1 MNLLSRLFGG
11 PATPGHQLLK
21 PDEYKAQFLQ
31 AKVPHTLLDVRTAE
45 EVRGGSISGAVNISL
60 QDLPQKLKRVSTKK
74 PVIVYCR
81 SGNRSAT
88 AAKLLLQA
96 GYTDVYDLGGI
107 MEWERQGMPVK
118 R

>member
-11 PATPGHQLLK
+11 PTHPLIK
-21 PDEYKAQFLQ
+21 PDEYR
-31 AKVPHTLLDVRTAE
+31 AKYVDIKTSHTLLDVRTAE
-45 EVRGGSISGAVNISL
+45 EFRGGAIPSAVNISL
-60 QDLPQKLKRVSTKK
+60 QDLPQNLKRVSKTK
-74 PVIVYCR
+74 PVILYCR

-88 AAKLLLQA
+88 AAKLLLEA

-107 MEWERQGMPVK
+107 IEWERQGLPVK

>member
-1 MNLLSRLFGG
+1 VNLLFRLFGD
-11 PATPGHQLLK
+11 PATTGHALLQPG
-21 PDEYKAQFLQ
+21 EYTTRYVE
-31 AKVPHTLLDVRTAE
+31 AKTPHTLLDVRIAE
-45 EVRGGSISGAVNISL
+45 EFRSGSIPGAVNISL

-74 PVIVYCR
+74 PVIIYCR

-107 MEWERQGMPVK
+107 IEWTRQGLPIK

>member
-21 PDEYKAQFLQ
+21 PDEYKTQYLEP
-31 AKVPHTLLDVRTAE
+31 KVAHTLLDVRTADE
-45 EVRGGSISGAVNISL
+45 FRGGHIPSAVNISL

-74 PVIVYCR
+74 PVVVYCR
-81 SGNRSAT
+81 SGNRSAS

-107 MEWERQGMPVK
+107 IEWERLGLPVK

>member
-1 MNLLSRLFGG
+1 MNLLNRLFGG
-11 PATPGHQLLK
+11 PATPGHTLMR
-21 PDEYKAQFLQ
+21 PEEYTAQYVE
-31 AKVPHTLLDVRTAE
+31 AKTPHTLLDVRTAE
-45 EVRGGSISGAVNISL
+45 EFGSGYIPGAVNISL
-60 QDLPQKLKRVSTKK
+60 QDLPQKLKRVSAKK
-74 PVIVYCR
+74 PVVLYCR

-107 MEWERQGMPVK
+107 IDWQRMGLPIK